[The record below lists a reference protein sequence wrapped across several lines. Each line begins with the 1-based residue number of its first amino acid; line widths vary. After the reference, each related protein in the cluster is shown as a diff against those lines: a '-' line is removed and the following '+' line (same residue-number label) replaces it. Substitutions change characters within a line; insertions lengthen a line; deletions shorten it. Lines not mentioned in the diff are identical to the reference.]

1 MRRAPGI
8 LRALADEPG
17 WYVPSLYRWRAEPE
31 AQEAGSWIEPVEEGL
46 PVRIEKRLFE
56 GFAESPGWEPCI
68 VPFTEVVH
76 DRLNVE
82 VLRGCARGC
91 RFCQAGMMYRP
102 VRERSADNVVASTL
116 AGLAATGYDEVS
128 LTSLSSTDHSQ
139 IADILTRLNRACD
152 GKGVRISVP
161 SQRLDAFGVDMAGL
175 VAGQKKGGLTF
186 APEAGTQRLRDVIN
200 KNVTEEDLF
209 GALDAAFAAGW
220 RRVKLYFMI
229 GLPTETDEDI
239 KGIAS
244 LASRAYDRAKA
255 AVPPEQRGN
264 VRVSVSCALFVPK
277 AQTPFQWDGQI
288 APEEALRR
296 VGILRRS
303 VKYKAVD
310 VHWHDPATSFVE
322 AVMSRAGREAAAW
335 VEAAWRRGA
344 RFDAWTECFDGEA
357 WRAAAGE
364 AGIDPEAIAQTGYPT
379 DRVMPWD
386 HISTGVS
393 ARFLRRGSA
402 AWPTRGARRRTAR
415 SARAPHAGP
424 ALRSVPTTSWPRRA
438 RRPGDKGTVLLSPW
452 TKGTREPSP
461 CPHPGRRFPWLIPA
475 TSACAWN
482 SASRGAWRCSATSR
496 WPARSSAPCGAP
508 ACRSPS
514 AQGFSPHMK
523 IAFGAA
529 LPVGVGGL
537 HEVFDLQLTRYV
549 APERALEALQAASA
563 PDLMAKEC
571 RYIEP
576 GAPAASVAYPVSTY
590 RALLSVRARRASRCR
605 DEHNRRAQEE
615 GEGAAITAD
624 FLNGRH
630 RAEQERPWPR
640 SPSRRSPRAPCAP
653 TCCCANLRGRVQRRG
668 GGYAR
673 ARRRG
678 GCAERPSR
686 GQPLRRALRA
696 GRAPA
701 RRHPHA
707 HRATRLTRCSTGW
720 CKGAGRG
727 IVPAPLPLRPYTAE
741 AGSYGIDR
749 CRGRLSSP
757 AVRAV
762 GCLQLLEPGLVSLLV
777 AAAGYAV
784 ARRSRGVPPRLG
796 GRVVRRRGAG
806 RGAGILLHGPSFIGC
821 GRRRAAGRVFPS
833 IEYAA
838 GRRYMPRGLIPGHEH
853 PSGRMG
859 CSQVLP
865 GVDNGKK
872 APGEIARSLE
882 F

>member
-1 MRRAPGI
+1 MTDLWPRLEALLGDAERPARYINREWGCVYKPDADFRFCMVYPDTYELGQANQAVRILVNAVNAVDGMAAERAFLPAPTLCDTMRAEGLPLFSIESCAPVAEFDAVGITLPHELAATNVLETLDLAGVPLHADARGEGDPLVLGGGPCAFNPEPYAPFFDAFSIGEGEEAVPEALALVRRLRAEGAPRAAI
-8 LRALADEPG
+8 LRALAHEPG
-17 WYVPSLYRWRAEPE
+17 WYVPSLYRWRSEPE
-31 AQEAGSWIEPVEEGL
+31 AQEAGSWIEPLEEGL
-46 PVRIEKRLFE
+46 PVRIEKRLFG

-139 IADILTRLNRACD
+139 IADILTRLNHACD

-229 GLPTETDEDI
+229 GLPTETDDDI

-288 APEEALRR
+288 TPEEALRR

-357 WRAAAGE
+357 WRAAADE
-364 AGIDPEAIAQTGYPT
+364 AGVDPEAIAQTGYPT
-379 DRVMPWD
+379 DRVMPWE

-393 ARFLRRGSA
+393 PRFLARERRLAAEGRTTPDCTFGRCSA
-402 AWPTRGARRRTAR
+402 CGACPALGADNELAAPRTAP
-415 SARAPHAGP
+415 AALQHAAGEP
-424 ALRSVPTTSWPRRA
+424 A
-438 RRPGDKGTVLLSPW
+438 GG
-452 TKGTREPSP
+452 
-461 CPHPGRRFPWLIPA
+461 GRDEAAPA
-475 TSACAWN
+475 TAEGKE
-482 SASRGAWRCSATSR
+482 ASRG
-496 WPARSSAPCGAP
+496 
-508 ACRSPS
+508 
-514 AQGFSPHMK
+514 
-523 IAFGAA
+523 
-529 LPVGVGGL
+529 
-537 HEVFDLQLTRYV
+537 
-549 APERALEALQAASA
+549 
-563 PDLMAKEC
+563 
-571 RYIEP
+571 
-576 GAPAASVAYPVSTY
+576 
-590 RALLSVRARRASRCR
+590 
-605 DEHNRRAQEE
+605 
-615 GEGAAITAD
+615 
-624 FLNGRH
+624 
-630 RAEQERPWPR
+630 
-640 SPSRRSPRAPCAP
+640 
-653 TCCCANLRGRVQRRG
+653 
-668 GGYAR
+668 
-673 ARRRG
+673 
-678 GCAERPSR
+678 
-686 GQPLRRALRA
+686 
-696 GRAPA
+696 
-701 RRHPHA
+701 
-707 HRATRLTRCSTGW
+707 
-720 CKGAGRG
+720 
-727 IVPAPLPLRPYTAE
+727 
-741 AGSYGIDR
+741 
-749 CRGRLSSP
+749 
-757 AVRAV
+757 
-762 GCLQLLEPGLVSLLV
+762 
-777 AAAGYAV
+777 
-784 ARRSRGVPPRLG
+784 
-796 GRVVRRRGAG
+796 
-806 RGAGILLHGPSFIGC
+806 
-821 GRRRAAGRVFPS
+821 
-833 IEYAA
+833 
-838 GRRYMPRGLIPGHEH
+838 
-853 PSGRMG
+853 
-859 CSQVLP
+859 
-865 GVDNGKK
+865 
-872 APGEIARSLE
+872 
-882 F
+882 